1 MFSPLPRRS
10 SRLNA
15 IKPCVEHSTRPKPT
29 SQKRKIIIITSD
41 TEYSDPPAPIST
53 SKKPKRTYPNVMT
66 SPLKTQKE
74 NMENGKTLR
83 KVVNLKPI
91 QHIKVVMK
99 DKCVGT
105 EDSEVE
111 RAGTKNVKED
121 ALDLINSVFMDDM
134 CCSLCCIISTII

>member
-1 MFSPLPRRS
+1 
-10 SRLNA
+10 
-15 IKPCVEHSTRPKPT
+15 
-29 SQKRKIIIITSD
+29 
-41 TEYSDPPAPIST
+41 
-53 SKKPKRTYPNVMT
+53 
-66 SPLKTQKE
+66 
-74 NMENGKTLR
+74 MENGKTLR